1 MPLHDQKKKEGLAM
15 TLQFPQKTQQ
25 ADRWLAPLLTS
36 ILATVSLV
44 VTVASVSLAVAG
56 ECQVIEED
64 GMIQDM
70 PAWKRTTPN
79 ILPLA
84 LTVERDI
91 YGGFVPSPTR
101 EVAPYMNSSRF
112 AWGNM
117 ENQEVAIIGSCL
129 SQNIRKSAL
138 FNRAMITSIGKT
150 QAKVP
155 MKTMKAFALP
165 YNGKRQIHA
174 MRATLPEIEISA
186 RAKVSTIIGPV
197 QEIGKSILSD
207 ERSMSQS
214 VAALPSTVEFPSLF
228 GGQPFVAA
236 NQIQDALP
244 LPDNESLRMN
254 RATTQALHEGNCASG
269 CP

>member
-1 MPLHDQKKKEGLAM
+1 M
-15 TLQFPQKTQQ
+15 TLQFPHKAQQ

-36 ILATVSLV
+36 ILAAVSLV
-44 VTVASVSLAVAG
+44 VTVVSVSLAVAG

-70 PAWKRTTPN
+70 PAWKRTTRN
-79 ILPLA
+79 ILPVA

-117 ENQEVAIIGSCL
+117 ENQEVAIIGSGL
-129 SQNIRKSAL
+129 SQDIWKSAF
-138 FNRAMITSIGKT
+138 FNQALIASIGKT
-150 QAKVP
+150 QAKAQTKV
-155 MKTMKAFALP
+155 MKAFALP
-165 YNGKRQIHA
+165 YDGKRQIHTI
-174 MRATLPEIEISA
+174 RTTPPKIGISA
-186 RAKVSTIIGPV
+186 RDKVPTIIGPV
-197 QEIGKSILSD
+197 QEIRKSNLSD
-207 ERSMSQS
+207 ERSVSQS
-214 VAALPSTVEFPSLF
+214 VAALPATVEFPSLF
-228 GGQPFVAA
+228 DEQPLVAVSPFQ
-236 NQIQDALP
+236 NVLR

-254 RATTQALHEGNCASG
+254 RTTTQVLHEGNCASG

>member
-1 MPLHDQKKKEGLAM
+1 M
-15 TLQFPQKTQQ
+15 TLQFPHKAQQ

-36 ILATVSLV
+36 ILAAVSLV
-44 VTVASVSLAVAG
+44 VTVVSVSLAVAG

-70 PAWKRTTPN
+70 PAWKRTTQN
-79 ILPLA
+79 ILPVA

-117 ENQEVAIIGSCL
+117 ENQEVAIIGSGL
-129 SQNIRKSAL
+129 SQDIWKSAF
-138 FNRAMITSIGKT
+138 FNQALIASIGKT
-150 QAKVP
+150 QAKAQTKV
-155 MKTMKAFALP
+155 MKAFALP
-165 YNGKRQIHA
+165 YDGKRQIHTI
-174 MRATLPEIEISA
+174 RTTPPKIGISA
-186 RAKVSTIIGPV
+186 RDKVPTIIGPV
-197 QEIGKSILSD
+197 QEIRKSNLSD
-207 ERSMSQS
+207 ERSVSQS
-214 VAALPSTVEFPSLF
+214 VAALPATVEFPSLF
-228 GGQPFVAA
+228 DEQPLVAVSPFQ
-236 NQIQDALP
+236 NVLR

-254 RATTQALHEGNCASG
+254 RTTTQVLHEGNCASG